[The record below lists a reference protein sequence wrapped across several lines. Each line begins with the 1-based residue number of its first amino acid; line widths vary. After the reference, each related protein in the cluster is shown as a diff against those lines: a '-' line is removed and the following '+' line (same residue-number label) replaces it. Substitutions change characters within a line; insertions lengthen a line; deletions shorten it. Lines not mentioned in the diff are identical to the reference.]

1 MFVPCKKIA
10 KKASIKIVIFC
21 RIREA
26 YNNLPKSFLA
36 PFYLG
41 EVFLHQRRYP
51 EGKKLI
57 MKGNSRSKGT
67 YRHILYRLG
76 ELHLELKEYGSAVD
90 VFEKVAKLDPTYKDV
105 QGLLKKARKQS
116 RK

>member
-1 MFVPCKKIA
+1 M
-10 KKASIKIVIFC
+10 
-21 RIREA
+21 
-26 YNNLPKSFLA
+26 PKSFLA

-41 EVFLHQRRYP
+41 EVFVDKKTFT

-76 ELHLELKEYGSAVD
+76 GLHLELKEFAAAAG
-90 VFEKVAKLDPTYKDV
+90 VFEQVLKLDPNYRDI
-105 QGLLKKARKQS
+105 QLLLKKARKLT
-116 RK
+116 KEGVHV